1 MHIIM
6 DGNLMVDSKQ
16 RMINF
21 LWNDSVL
28 NWERKSA
35 NTSLI
40 TNTDFLYVN
49 TIYTLNSIFNILLG
63 SDNWT
68 LLLWN
73 YRTLVV

>member
-1 MHIIM
+1 
-6 DGNLMVDSKQ
+6 
-16 RMINF
+16 MIDF

-49 TIYTLNSIFNILLG
+49 TIYTLNSIFIFCWEVIIELYCCG
-63 SDNWT
+63 IIG
-68 LLLWN
+68 LWKFN
-73 YRTLVV
+73 VESNSH